1 MDLWGKGGP
10 TIFEES
16 GEKESKKAR
25 EQDRKERVTPSPRM
39 TAVLEVNAGDAALR
53 GSVFRHVQ
61 CLKTST
67 SASLMCS
74 FYRFA
79 CTAVPGMTWVQLWV
93 SA

>member
-1 MDLWGKGGP
+1 MDLWGKGGS

-16 GEKESKKAR
+16 GERESKKAR

-61 CLKTST
+61 CLKTSST
-67 SASLMCS
+67 SASLMYLFTDS
-74 FYRFA
+74 PAWLFQ
-79 CTAVPGMTWVQLWV
+79 V
-93 SA
+93 